1 VSSPFVWAGCALI
14 LIFFVSR
21 GAFALFTVLFVI
33 FLIGVVFMKLF
44 GLLDR

>member
-1 VSSPFVWAGCALI
+1 MRSPILWAVCALV
-14 LIFFVSR
+14 LIFLVSR
-21 GAFALFTVLFVI
+21 AAFGLFCVLLVI